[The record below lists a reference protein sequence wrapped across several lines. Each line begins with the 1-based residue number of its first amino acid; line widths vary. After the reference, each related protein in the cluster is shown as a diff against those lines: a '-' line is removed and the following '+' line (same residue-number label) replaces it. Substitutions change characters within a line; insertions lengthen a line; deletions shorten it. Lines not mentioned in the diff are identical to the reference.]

1 MYVLI
6 IHTME
11 SILNNL
17 SITLVLLVII
27 FRIAA
32 FENQRWVRY
41 RKSGRQGQ
49 SQVIGAFVDLA
60 MPLAGILWGLFLIA
74 FFVDTS
80 FLTALTIYL
89 ITFVALVLWGLI
101 SRDNI
106 FVWTLSTVAVLPM
119 GIYLLGKT
127 SLFGLIN

>member
-1 MYVLI
+1 MD
-6 IHTME
+6 

-17 SITLVLLVII
+17 SITLVIAAII
-27 FRIAA
+27 FRITA

-41 RKSGRQGQ
+41 RKNGRQG
-49 SQVIGAFVDLA
+49 SSEAIGAFVDLA

-80 FLTALTIYL
+80 FFTALTIFL
-89 ITFVALVLWGLI
+89 ITFVATIIWGLI

-106 FVWTLSTVAVLPM
+106 FVWVISTVVVLPM
-119 GIYLLGKT
+119 GIYLLAKT
-127 SLFGLIN
+127 TLFGLII